1 MKKNKKK
8 TGFIAS
14 LKLQAVLTSP
24 AKITRPIVG
33 PGFAYIIFIV
43 HDIKVLVCNQSFASI
58 QHAIEQDGFGFL
70 GFFSMVKFRKQ
81 LLLYST
87 NSIFK
92 IM

>member
-24 AKITRPIVG
+24 TKITRPIVG

-43 HDIKVLVCNQSFASI
+43 HDIKVLVCKHTTCHRAGWIWVSWI
-58 QHAIEQDGFGFL
+58 
-70 GFFSMVKFRKQ
+70 FF
-81 LLLYST
+81 
-87 NSIFK
+87 NGK
-92 IM
+92 I